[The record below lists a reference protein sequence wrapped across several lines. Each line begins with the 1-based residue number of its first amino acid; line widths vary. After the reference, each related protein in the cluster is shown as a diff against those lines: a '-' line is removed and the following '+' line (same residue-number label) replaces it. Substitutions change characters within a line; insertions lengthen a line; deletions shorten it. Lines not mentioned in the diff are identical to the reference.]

1 MQPRDEIKGEVLKRK
16 RGTVKI
22 IIVGTRVLDKYSELI
37 ENPRGP
43 NFQCL
48 RDQVLS
54 NVIKSVG
61 PNKYE
66 VKFNNGVIK
75 EVTSNSLLIEEAVS
89 SIPIEEAALVL
100 ELVS

>member
-48 RDQVLS
+48 RD
-54 NVIKSVG
+54 
-61 PNKYE
+61 
-66 VKFNNGVIK
+66 
-75 EVTSNSLLIEEAVS
+75 
-89 SIPIEEAALVL
+89 
-100 ELVS
+100 